1 MADTDKLAKVKVGSK
16 STSREAVDKFTELTA
31 RDRSY
36 GHRSLVKAWK
46 DQQEADRAM
55 RGKYANILIK
65 VLIGQVILINLFFA
79 IIGFKIWG
87 FETDKWLAHNFI
99 LSSFLEICSLVLI
112 VAKYLFPPAT
122 DKALD
127 IIGGLNG
134 RSPRSL
140 PRPKGNRTTRR
151 R

>member
-1 MADTDKLAKVKVGSK
+1 MADTDKLDKVKVGRN
-16 STSREAVDKFTELTA
+16 STSREAAGKSAERTA

-46 DQQEADRAM
+46 DQQEADRAL

-65 VLIGQVILINLFFA
+65 VLIGQVVLINLFFA
-79 IIGFKIWG
+79 IIGFKVWG

-99 LSSFLEICSLVLI
+99 LTSFLEICSLVLI

-127 IIGGLNG
+127 VISGLNG
-134 RSPRSL
+134 RPPRSL
-140 PRPKGNRTTRR
+140 SRSRGSRTTRR
-151 R
+151 G